1 MACPCGGPHELPR
14 TCGVHFQL
22 EVDVNRRDQPAAI
35 AVVAPDDVHV
45 DQVLQLLQLGE
56 PLPGVVGQVQLLDL
70 AGGVEAEEDG
80 VEDVHVDQG
89 ARLVGVAVGLL
100 RLVL

>member
-1 MACPCGGPHELPR
+1 M
-14 TCGVHFQL
+14 
-22 EVDVNRRDQPAAI
+22 
-35 AVVAPDDVHV
+35 

-56 PLPGVVGQVQLLDL
+56 PLPGVVRQVQVLDL
-70 AGGVEAEEDG
+70 AGRVEAEKDG
-80 VEDVHVDQG
+80 VEDVQVDQG

>member
-1 MACPCGGPHELPR
+1 M
-14 TCGVHFQL
+14 
-22 EVDVNRRDQPAAI
+22 DQI
-35 AVVAPDDVHV
+35 
-45 DQVLQLLQLGE
+45 LQLLHLSE

-70 AGGVEAEEDG
+70 VGRVEAEKDG